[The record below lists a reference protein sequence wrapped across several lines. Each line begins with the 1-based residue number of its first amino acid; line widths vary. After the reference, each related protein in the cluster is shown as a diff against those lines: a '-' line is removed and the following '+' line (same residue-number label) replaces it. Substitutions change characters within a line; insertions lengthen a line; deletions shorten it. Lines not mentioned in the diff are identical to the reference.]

1 MPSAAD
7 QAGSLPAGRTL
18 DHAGVVALRWH
29 HRPAFR
35 AMGVTGGPSTVGHG
49 EDFQGVAVGVVP
61 LESPALVGARFVDS
75 LSLVARV
82 GVRRDAMVNSLA
94 WRQVSGMSAAVSDA
108 ERSLSRCQ
116 RGPGLGAPCSANL
129 DSGSDRPRPP
139 RAGAGTSLRCVVRVV
154 TYAEPVDTSS
164 RQAIARP
171 RQSLR
176 YRAVGGEV
184 P

>member
-61 LESPALVGARFVDS
+61 VESPALVGARFVDS

-94 WRQVSGMSAAVSDA
+94 WRQVSGMSAAVSGA

-116 RGPGLGAPCSANL
+116 GGPGLGAPCLPTWIPVQTVPGLLGLAPGHL
-129 DSGSDRPRPP
+129 YAVWSGGDVCRARGHLASMSGMRRTRP
-139 RAGAGTSLRCVVRVV
+139 G
-154 TYAEPVDTSS
+154 
-164 RQAIARP
+164 
-171 RQSLR
+171 
-176 YRAVGGEV
+176 
-184 P
+184 